1 MCDDNIFMLMD
12 DDDDDDSVDDIIS
25 CVSGAVAPP
34 VSIFPT
40 LPLSGT

>member
-12 DDDDDDSVDDIIS
+12 DDDDGVDDIIA